1 MLKENHI
8 ERIIMN
14 MMIARDTNQSPP
26 QNPTMM
32 IIIQKITE
40 NIKKEGPHH
49 QATEIIGKNT
59 TRTEMRRLINIM
71 RRELRSNQIEIQAKK
86 HKQIL
91 KNPRR
96 T

>member
-14 MMIARDTNQSPP
+14 MMIAKDTDQNPL
-26 QNPTMM
+26 QNPTMT
-32 IIIQKITE
+32 IIIQKIME
-40 NIKKEGPHH
+40 NIKKEGLPH
-49 QATEIIGKNT
+49 QATEIIRKNT

-71 RRELRSNQIEIQAKK
+71 RGELRSNQIEIQAKK